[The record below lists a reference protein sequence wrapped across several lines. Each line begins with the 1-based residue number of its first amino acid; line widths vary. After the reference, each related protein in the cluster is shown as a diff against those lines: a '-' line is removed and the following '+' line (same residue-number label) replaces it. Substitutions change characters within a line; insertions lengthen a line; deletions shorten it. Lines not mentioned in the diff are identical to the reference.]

1 MNDNEVFRGKR
12 PSLVPVEQKD
22 EVFWKEQE
30 IVSETPEIKLHRF
43 LLYLAVYVELSLYN
57 I

>member
-1 MNDNEVFRGKR
+1 MIMKSFAERG
-12 PSLVPVEQKD
+12 SLYVPVEQKD

-30 IVSETPEIKLHRF
+30 IVNETPEIKLHRF